1 MARLQRE
8 SDDRKLVISGVAGAH
23 LTKQQQRV
31 IEFVRRKL
39 PRICH
44 VIILHLWPC
53 DCVLQQLA
61 FKGVSMFMKFVAALA
76 AVSLIVPGTVLAFG
90 TSTPT
95 TYTDMHWVA
104 GAGATVPSPAACG
117 SITDIRLDVTLNKG
131 SSFFTASGEGSCT
144 NTSDFLI
151 FTGSGVVEGSTAWFN
166 LYFGNTRLLCGV
178 SVPGYA
184 GTCDLYLLGDFSL
197 ASEFDVTLTATP

>member
-1 MARLQRE
+1 
-8 SDDRKLVISGVAGAH
+8 
-23 LTKQQQRV
+23 
-31 IEFVRRKL
+31 
-39 PRICH
+39 
-44 VIILHLWPC
+44 
-53 DCVLQQLA
+53 
-61 FKGVSMFMKFVAALA
+61 MFRNIVAALA

-104 GAGATVPSPAACG
+104 GSGATVPSPAACG

-131 SSFFTASGEGSCT
+131 SSFFTAAGEGACT

-151 FTGSGVVEGSTAWFN
+151 FTGSGVVEGTTAWFN

-178 SVPGYA
+178 SVPGYG

-197 ASEFDVTLTATP
+197 ASEFDITLTTVP